1 MKTFAAAAA
10 FALLAPTILA
20 QDDPVCD
27 ADINGDNA
35 VDVRP
40 NCESILYSNFEPLL
54 RISLLLAANRVRCRH
69 VTDLLR
75 FARAIR
81 HRLRPGS
88 VHSTDP
94 GIRHHGIVRTLGAR
108 HHFGI
113 LMQPAFR
120 IGAIHT

>member
-40 NCESILYSNFEPLL
+40 NCESISYSNFEPLL
-54 RISLLLAANRVRCRH
+54 AYC
-69 VTDLLR
+69 
-75 FARAIR
+75 
-81 HRLRPGS
+81 
-88 VHSTDP
+88 
-94 GIRHHGIVRTLGAR
+94 
-108 HHFGI
+108 
-113 LMQPAFR
+113 
-120 IGAIHT
+120 